1 MTSPRRLWLRW
12 TLYCGAGEL
21 LGILAAAGIAVGSN
35 LLVGDDISP
44 PGYLRLFGGAALSGL
59 IAEEKPSERG

>member
-1 MTSPRRLWLRW
+1 MTSLRRLWLRW
-12 TLYCGAGEL
+12 TLYCGTGEL
-21 LGILAAAGIAVGSN
+21 LGILAAAGIALGSN

-44 PGYLRLFGGAALSGL
+44 PEHLLLFGGAAVSGL